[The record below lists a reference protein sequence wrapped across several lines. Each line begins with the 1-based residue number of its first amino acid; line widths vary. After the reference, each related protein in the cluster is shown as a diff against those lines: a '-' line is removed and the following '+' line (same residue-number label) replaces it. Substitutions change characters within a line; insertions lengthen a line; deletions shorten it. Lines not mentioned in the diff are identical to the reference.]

1 MPADIKLSQDPTDKH
16 GSAAK
21 PYPCHGWSAPPGA
34 DWAIDYGYCRN
45 SLDYS
50 EHGGYGSK
58 DGRCPGDCQHKAPQA
73 VALHFSKIFAW
84 QGAKAAAAIAVA
96 HRKAARCR

>member
-1 MPADIKLSQDPTDKH
+1 MPADTTLSQAPTNKH

-21 PYPCHGWSAPPGA
+21 PYPCHGWSEPPGA
-34 DWAIDYGYCRN
+34 GWAIDYGYCRH
-45 SLDYS
+45 SLDHS
-50 EHGGYGSK
+50 EHEGYGSK

-84 QGAKAAAAIAVA
+84 RGAVAAAEITRA
-96 HRKAARCR
+96 HRSAKK